1 MRILGVLLRKEVLAT
16 FGSPIAYTV
25 AAVFLLVLGYTFS
38 LTLFATKVA
47 NLIYIFHQMYVL
59 TILLVPALTMRAF
72 AEERRNDTLELL
84 LTAPVGEI
92 WIVVA
97 KFLAVYGL
105 VLAMYCGAFVYVGV
119 LEAYGSPDWGPI
131 GSGYLALACDAAL
144 IVAIGLL
151 MSSLTENQVVAAAL
165 TLGASLM
172 LWVIAFILFIAVT
185 WSSLAVGVKRLHD
198 RDKSGWWIL
207 LFWLGPS
214 LLGGWQSTGP
224 NMGGGLVL
232 SLAAGVI
239 AIWGFVELGCLRGT
253 PGPNQYGPDPLAYP
267 GLAPPR

>member
-1 MRILGVLLRKEVLAT
+1 MRTLGVLLRKELLAT
-16 FGSPIAYTV
+16 FGSPIAYTI

-92 WIVVA
+92 WIVLA

-105 VLAMYCGAFVYVGV
+105 VLAMYCGGFVYVGV
-119 LEAYGSPDWGPI
+119 LEAYGAPDWGPMT
-131 GSGYLALACDAAL
+131 SGYLALVCDAAL

-165 TLGASLM
+165 TLGTSLM
-172 LWVIAFILFIAVT
+172 LWFADSVAY
-185 WSSLAVGVKRLHD
+185 
-198 RDKSGWWIL
+198 L
-207 LFWLGPS
+207 LPPPFDSVVL
-214 LLGGWQSTGP
+214 
-224 NMGGGLVL
+224 NL
-232 SLAAGVI
+232 SLIGHFRPMVT
-239 AIWGFVELGCLRGT
+239 GSVFVSDIGYFVSGT
-253 PGPNQYGPDPLAYP
+253 LLALFLTTRR
-267 GLAPPR
+267 LAER